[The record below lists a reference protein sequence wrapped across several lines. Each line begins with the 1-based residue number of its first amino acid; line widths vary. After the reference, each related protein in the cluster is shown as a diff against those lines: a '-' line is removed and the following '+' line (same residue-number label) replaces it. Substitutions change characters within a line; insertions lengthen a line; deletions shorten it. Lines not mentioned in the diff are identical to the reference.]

1 MTPQIN
7 QPQQN
12 ILYYPHQPSLPPYSL
27 HLSHTGDNRR
37 QTPPKGNQ
45 FNATISGPAAAA
57 AAAAP
62 RPPLSRPRLS
72 SADSATSGIPR
83 PQRMQRQHT
92 PPQEQPPPPP
102 PPLPS
107 HQYHIRTDSS
117 GSLSSLG
124 STGSRGPGFS
134 LTDRLSVDIQDSFSQ
149 SIRYVE
155 AEAEYPNR
163 DPAKHSSSLDR
174 RTTTDSPNDQHRRR
188 DSGGDVFSLF
198 MWPSSAQPRPV
209 TVEEFHQRNQ
219 EFLQRSEHERDRA
232 KFHQQRSPQQQM
244 RRPVPSSAGTPPNSR
259 GKNRPG
265 LSSID
270 NDNWEEQGAA
280 YIGRSRKQQHAS
292 TRDAESQGLTHVSR
306 PSPQQ
311 PHHSDIS
318 NGDASSSSLLSSSES
333 DTTVQDERTS
343 LLPPAG
349 IRTAEY
355 RGFRYTD
362 EPEEPHGR
370 RRPSGHLIER
380 DTAMR
385 LDQRPTQIPTTNRT
399 PSAEPKKTKKSRKH
413 RRRARRHAPD
423 GASDESPSD
432 SSSADYRHWSKK
444 RAKMLE
450 RERSQLI
457 EQWRAEARAEAQ
469 RARMEAE
476 YNRWYMRLGRS
487 LEARFKTFLYTAM
500 QFFTRLEMFICN
512 LPLTI
517 GAIALAIVTLGVV
530 WFKFAEENMDSCQP
544 VHFHR
549 SVLCLNCQRLLLT
562 TSFTFVLLPCL
573 LHSSQCEFPE
583 FPGMFRNCC
592 HHLFTLHPSPYAF
605 TGRLFLLRQECAHVQ
620 NCTPFSLCLLVTC
633 WCTRDG
639 LCS

>member
-1 MTPQIN
+1 MPLNSHQIQSGQPQIN

-12 ILYYPHQPSLPPYSL
+12 MQFYPHQPSPPPYSVYP
-27 HLSHTGDNRR
+27 SPQTGDRRR
-37 QTPPKGNQ
+37 QTPPKGPQ
-45 FNATISGPAAAA
+45 FNATPSG

-72 SADSATSGIPR
+72 SADSATNGLPR
-83 PQRMQRQHT
+83 PQRVQRQRT

-149 SIRYVE
+149 SSRYDE
-155 AEAEYPNR
+155 AEAEDPNR
-163 DPAKHSSSLDR
+163 DAARYSSSSDR
-174 RTTTDSPNDQHRRR
+174 RPPTDSSNDQHRRR
-188 DSGGDVFSLF
+188 DSGGAVFGLF
-198 MWPSSAQPRPV
+198 NWQSPAQPRPV

-232 KFHQQRSPQQQM
+232 KFHQQRSPQLQM
-244 RRPVPSSAGTPPNSR
+244 RLPVPSAGTPPNSR
-259 GKNRPG
+259 GKHRPG

-280 YIGRSRKQQHAS
+280 HIGRSRKQQQAI
-292 TRDAESQGLTHVSR
+292 TRDVESLARSHVSR
-306 PSPQQ
+306 PPPQQ

-318 NGDASSSSLLSSSES
+318 SGDASSSSLQSSSES
-333 DTTVQDERTS
+333 DTTLQDERTS
-343 LLPPAG
+343 LLPPSG
-349 IRTAEY
+349 ISTAEY

-370 RRPSGHLIER
+370 RRPSDHLAER
-380 DTAMR
+380 DNAMR
-385 LDQRPTQIPTTNRT
+385 LDHRPAQITTMNR
-399 PSAEPKKTKKSRKH
+399 SASAKPKKTKKSQKH
-413 RRRARRHAPD
+413 RRRARRHASEE
-423 GASDESPSD
+423 ASDESPSD

-457 EQWRAEARAEAQ
+457 EQWKAEARAEAQ
-469 RARMEAE
+469 RTRMEAE
-476 YNRWYMRLGRS
+476 YNRWYKRLGRS
-487 LEARFKTFLYTAM
+487 VEAHFKTYLNTAM
-500 QFFTRLEMFICN
+500 QFLGRLEMFICN

-549 SVLCLNCQRLLLT
+549 SVLCLYCQRLLPT
-562 TSFTFVLLPCL
+562 T
-573 LHSSQCEFPE
+573 
-583 FPGMFRNCC
+583 
-592 HHLFTLHPSPYAF
+592 
-605 TGRLFLLRQECAHVQ
+605 
-620 NCTPFSLCLLVTC
+620 
-633 WCTRDG
+633 
-639 LCS
+639 